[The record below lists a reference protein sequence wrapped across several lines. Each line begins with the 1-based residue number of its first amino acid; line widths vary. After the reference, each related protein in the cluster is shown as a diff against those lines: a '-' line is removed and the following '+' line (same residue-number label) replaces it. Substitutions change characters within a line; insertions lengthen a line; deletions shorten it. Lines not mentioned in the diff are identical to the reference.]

1 MARLTP
7 SRNPAGYSGLRENL
21 LAFFGSLAQFFQ
33 SRFELA
39 ARDSKAAIGRFM
51 IAIAGAVV
59 AAVLSLFGYVFL
71 LVFAVVGIAHL
82 LGIWWIWTALAAAVI
97 NFVVALFCVF
107 LARAQLKGP
116 FFHDT
121 RSVLQED
128 SQWLKN
134 LDHSTTR

>member
-21 LAFFGSLAQFFQ
+21 LAFVGSLAQFFQ

-39 ARDSKAAIGRFM
+39 ARDSKAAIGRLV
-51 IAIAGAVV
+51 IAIAGAIV

-71 LVFAVVGIAHL
+71 LVFAVIGIAHL
-82 LGIWWIWTALAAAVI
+82 LGIWWIWTALAAALLHLVA
-97 NFVVALFCVF
+97 ALFCVI